1 MSMNAA
7 LRRRTLPAIVTLA
20 ALALLGWAAWTAWDV
35 RRAMPEARTLAL
47 SVHQLVGE
55 LERLDEALTASV
67 LLAAAT
73 GEERWTARYGELER
87 EITLVIDSLAAVAA
101 PLRAQR
107 PPEPPQPGGGPG
119 TLPALEA
126 EALSLVAAGDRAAA
140 VALLESERYTA
151 AKAAFDGR
159 KARLLSEARTVVA
172 EADRRTDAR
181 LAWLVT
187 AAAMS
192 IVLLLVA
199 WGWIVGAR
207 GQREQRRLEGALRR
221 SEERL
226 RAVMDVAPVAI
237 IRVDRD
243 YHVQFWNPAAE
254 RIFGWT
260 ADEVL
265 GRPYPLGDA
274 SHHEEAKA
282 LFDRA
287 FDGHT
292 HEAVEICRIR
302 KDGTPVH
309 IRMWNATIRD
319 DSGEVIGLVGVLAD
333 VTEQRALEQRLLQS
347 QKLEAVGQL
356 AGGIAHDFNNVLTA
370 VRGHAELLLEGTP
383 ADGAG
388 RQDLEEIRRN
398 ADRATR
404 LTRQLLAFSRQQ
416 VLQPR
421 VVDLGVVVGGMESM
435 LRRLIGEHIRLELS
449 IQEGLGRVE
458 ADPTQIEQVVL
469 NLAVNA
475 RDAMGDGGRLLLRL
489 ENTEL
494 TDEDARS
501 FPYQVLAGR
510 YVRLMV
516 SDTGHGMDE
525 DTRGRVFEPF
535 FTTKGLSHGTGLG
548 LATVFGIVK
557 QSGGYIW
564 VHSEPRRGSDFEILL
579 PRVEKALP
587 RVAGPRAAEVD
598 GTGGSETVLLVEDD
612 EAVRRLAR
620 RVLQR
625 SGYHVLEAAHPAE
638 ALRAVVPRHQ
648 GPIHLLVTD
657 VVMPEM
663 DGHQLAE
670 HVAALYPGI
679 GTIFMSGYTED
690 EVVRRGIVTGSSIF
704 LQKPFGPRDLT
715 RSVREML
722 DRVAVEHGTAP

>member
-1 MSMNAA
+1 MAMNAA

-20 ALALLGWAAWTAWDV
+20 AMALMGWAVWTAWDV
-35 RRAMPEARTLAL
+35 RRTMPKARTQALA
-47 SVHQLVGE
+47 VHQLVGE
-55 LERLDEALTASV
+55 MERLDEGLTAAV
-67 LLAAAT
+67 RLAAAT
-73 GEERWTARYGELER
+73 GDDRWTARYAELDR
-87 EITLVIDSLAAVAA
+87 EIAIVIDALAAVAA
-101 PLRAQR
+101 PIRAQR
-107 PPEPPQPGGGPG
+107 PPQPPQPGGGPG

-126 EALSLVAAGDRAAA
+126 EALALVAAGDLDAA
-140 VALLESERYTA
+140 VALLESDRYAA
-151 AKAAFDGR
+151 AKTAFDER
-159 KARLLSEARTVVA
+159 KARLLAEARGVVA
-172 EADRRTDAR
+172 AADRRTDAR
-181 LAWLVT
+181 MARLV
-187 AAAMS
+187 AAAATS

-199 WGWIVGAR
+199 WGWVVGAR
-207 GQREQRRLEGALRR
+207 GQREQRRLESALRR

-237 IRVDRD
+237 IRVDRN

-260 ADEVL
+260 AEEVL
-265 GRPYPLGDA
+265 GRPYPLGDPR
-274 SHHEEAKA
+274 HKDEAKE

-287 FDGHT
+287 FSGHT
-292 HEAVEICRIR
+292 HKAVEIRRTR

-370 VRGHAELLLEGTP
+370 VRGHAELLLEGTS
-383 ADGAG
+383 AEGSG

-421 VVDLGVVVGGMESM
+421 VVDLGAVVSGMETM
-435 LRRLIGEHIRLELS
+435 LRRLIGEHIRLDLS
-449 IQEGLGRVE
+449 IEEGLGRVE
-458 ADPTQIEQVVL
+458 ADPTQIEQVLL

-475 RDAMGDGGRLLLRL
+475 RDAMVDGGRLLLRL
-489 ENTEL
+489 ENAEL
-494 TDEDARS
+494 TTEQARS
-501 FPYQVLAGR
+501 YPYQVIPGR
-510 YVRLMV
+510 YVRLVV
-516 SDTGHGMDE
+516 SDTGHGMSE
-525 DTRGRVFEPF
+525 EVRGRVFEPF

-564 VHSEPRRGSDFEILL
+564 VHSEERRGSDFEVLL

-587 RVAGPRAAEVD
+587 RTRQPRDTAAAG
-598 GTGGSETVLLVEDD
+598 GGGSETVLLVEDD
-612 EAVRRLAR
+612 EAVRRLAH
-620 RVLQR
+620 RVLKR
-625 SGYHVLEAAHPAE
+625 SGYTVLEAGHPLD
-638 ALRAVVPRHQ
+638 ALDTVLPSHD

-657 VVMPEM
+657 VVMPDM

-670 HVAALYPGI
+670 HVAARYPGI
-679 GTIFMSGYTED
+679 RTIFMSGYTED
-690 EVVRRGIVTGSSIF
+690 EVVRRGIVTGSSLF
-704 LQKPFGPRDLT
+704 LQKPFGPHDLV

-722 DRVAVEHGTAP
+722 DRDPSGSGSVT